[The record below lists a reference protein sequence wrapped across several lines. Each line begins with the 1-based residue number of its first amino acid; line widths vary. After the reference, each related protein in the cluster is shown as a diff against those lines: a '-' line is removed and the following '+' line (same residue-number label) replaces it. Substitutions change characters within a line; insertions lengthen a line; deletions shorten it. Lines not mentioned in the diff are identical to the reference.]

1 MIVKCTVFVG
11 LGHFQNYCSMSIDQ
25 NAQRDGDRAVLSNR
39 NSSSTSSNQLIWPRR
54 RGRKR
59 KRTSS
64 LNFGKIYE
72 IFPGMDTSVL
82 CQLSELEER
91 LPSKVRELVPEASA
105 VQIAAFMNLVEEA
118 RQQRKKERREASRA
132 LGRVRVRPEAL
143 EPVSSVEPRTEVL
156 ADGRQVTPKPEL
168 PSDQKSEFV
177 SKLKKLLRAEE
188 GGNGKESVKFSN
200 KFEDTI
206 LNLLEAVQPKEFN
219 VEHFENVY
227 KKLLKDPLARSQ
239 LENLH
244 AARAFK
250 YGYAQFGPKYWY
262 KETKNIA
269 KKFKSQSDRRKFR
282 MGLKGL
288 VDFINQLNIMDL
300 EKLFEKGEPEGF
312 KLLKLQKPVAPETFC
327 KYLEHVPPL
336 KLIEF
341 VNQGKATKI
350 RKALKKISSLAH
362 FSQSM
367 TDYFA
372 RDDALEPALAVICEG
387 LRDNEDIGG
396 LMEKKAAS
404 FLSWAQP
411 YEKERSAEDHDV
423 TSRRKVSKTANKSL
437 LCFNFQNGTCRLREC
452 HFKHSCRYCG
462 SAGHGEFKCPEKNRK
477 KNKKRSRSYNAR

>member
-1 MIVKCTVFVG
+1 
-11 LGHFQNYCSMSIDQ
+11 MSNDQ
-25 NAQRDGDRAVLSNR
+25 NAQRDVDSAVQGNR
-39 NSSSTSSNQLIWPRR
+39 NSNSTSAVSTDSNQPIWSHRR
-54 RGRKR
+54 VRKR

-64 LNFGKIYE
+64 LNFGKIFE
-72 IFPGMDTSVL
+72 IFPGMDTMVL
-82 CQLSELEER
+82 CQLSELKER

-118 RQQRKKERREASRA
+118 RQQRKKERREASRS
-132 LGRVRVRPEAL
+132 LGRVRPESL
-143 EPVSSVEPRTEVL
+143 EPVSPLEPRKELL
-156 ADGRQVTPKPEL
+156 ADDRQVTPMPEL
-168 PSDQKSEFV
+168 PPDQKSEFM

-300 EKLFEKGEPEGF
+300 EKLFDKGEPEGF
-312 KLLKLQKPVAPETFC
+312 KLLKLQTPVAPETFC

-372 RDDALEPALAVICEG
+372 RDDALEPALAVICEV
-387 LRDNEDIGG
+387 LRDKEDIGG

-423 TSRRKVSKTANKSL
+423 TSRRKGSRTANKSL
-437 LCFNFQNGTCRLREC
+437 PCFNFQNGTCRFREC
-452 HFKHSCRYCG
+452 HYKHICRYCG

-477 KNKKRSRSYNAR
+477 KNKKRSRSYNTR